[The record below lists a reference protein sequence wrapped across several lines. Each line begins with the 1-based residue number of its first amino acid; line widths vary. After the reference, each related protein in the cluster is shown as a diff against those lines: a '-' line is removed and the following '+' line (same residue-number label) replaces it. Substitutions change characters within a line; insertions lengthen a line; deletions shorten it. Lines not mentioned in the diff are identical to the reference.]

1 MILTERDRTRLAGVN
16 ADLIRV
22 IEHAAAITDQP
33 FTVLEGVRTLE
44 RQRALK
50 ASGASLTLDS
60 RHLTGHAVDIA
71 PLDGT
76 GKVSWHWPLYHRLA
90 PIIKRAAA
98 EQGVAVEWGGDWK
111 RFKDGPHWQ
120 LPKNLY
126 P

>member
-1 MILTERDRTRLAGVN
+1 MILTERDRLRLAGVN
-16 ADLIRV
+16 TDLIRV

-71 PLDGT
+71 PLDDSA
-76 GKVSWHWPLYHRLA
+76 KVSWHWPLYHRLA
-90 PIIKRAAA
+90 KIIKRAAV
-98 EQGVAVEWGGDWK
+98 EQGVTVEWGGDWK

-120 LPKNLY
+120 LPKTLY